1 MKNIFRISVIL
12 LTILFSSCVHQWPE
26 SLPIPVKLKLEFD
39 GSMHPFDTLLVDTK
53 TPTDDDHD
61 LRYVVEAYRNKEAG
75 GYYRD
80 AIVRE
85 VFTKDIVSTLDNEI
99 MLSVPDEGSYTFK
112 VWVDYV
118 GQGEADHKYYN
129 PEKFNEIMM
138 HEHQGNTDLR
148 DAYVGSVE
156 LYAKRYGSQVPVEEG
171 TLHLYRPVAKYEFI
185 SSDLVEFIERETR
198 MLNTRADLVQ
208 RGTKELD
215 LNDYTVKIYYTGF
228 MPSAFNMHSDRP
240 NDSKTGVYFESKIQ
254 KINDKE
260 AKLGFDYVLA
270 NPGEASVVTA
280 VAIYDAEGIEIAAT
294 TDIHIPLRRG
304 MLTTVKGSFLMKES
318 SGGVSINPD
327 FDGEFNIIL

>member
-1 MKNIFRISVIL
+1 MKNIFRIASIL
-12 LTILFSSCVHQWPE
+12 LVMLFTSCVHQWPE
-26 SLPIPVKLKLEFD
+26 SVPVPVKLILKFD
-39 GSMHPFDTLLVDTK
+39 GSMHPFDTLHVETK
-53 TPTDDDHD
+53 TPTDDNHD
-61 LRYVVEAYRNKEAG
+61 IRYVVEAYRMKESG

-80 AIVRE
+80 AIVHE
-85 VFTKDIVSTLDNEI
+85 VFTKDVVSTLDHEI

-112 VWVDYV
+112 VWADYV
-118 GQGEADHKYYN
+118 DQVKTDHKYYN
-129 PEKFNEIMM
+129 PERFNEIVI

-148 DAYVGSVE
+148 DAYIGSVE
-156 LYAKRYGSQVPVEEG
+156 LYARRYGSQMPVEEG
-171 TLHLYRPVAKYEFI
+171 VMQMSRPVAKYEFI
-185 SSDLVEFIERETR
+185 SNDLAEFIEREDKS
-198 MLNTRADLVQ
+198 M
-208 RGTKELD
+208 D

-228 MPSAFNMHSDRP
+228 MPSSFNMHSDRP
-240 NDSKTGVYFESKIQ
+240 NDSKTGVYYESKIQ
-254 KINDKE
+254 KINENE

-280 VAIYDAEGIEIAAT
+280 VAIYDAEGTEIAAT